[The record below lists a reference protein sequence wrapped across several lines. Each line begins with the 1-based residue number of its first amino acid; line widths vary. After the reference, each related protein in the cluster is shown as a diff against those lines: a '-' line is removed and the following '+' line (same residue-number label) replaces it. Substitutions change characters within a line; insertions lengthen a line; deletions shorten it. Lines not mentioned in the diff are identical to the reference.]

1 MKIALMLTTAAL
13 GAVFASDAAGAAPV
27 CGPGSVDLAR
37 AVDVIEA
44 VRLFKGADGQSQ
56 VETIKLQGKKGV
68 YYGGKVRLNQF
79 DLGDPTGVSLVYGEP
94 GMDIPVHPA
103 PYREIFIVLS
113 GSSEIVLANG
123 KVHALKPGSMV
134 IAEDLGTPGRSGR
147 AGPCGYVAIDLQFK
161 TVAPAPPS
169 P

>member
-13 GAVFASDAAGAAPV
+13 GTVFTSYAAGAAPV

-37 AVDVIEA
+37 AVDVVEA

-56 VETIKLQGKKGV
+56 VETIKMPGKKGV
-68 YYGGKVRLNQF
+68 YYGGKVRLTQF
-79 DLGDPTGVSLVYGEP
+79 DLGNPTGVSLVYGEP
-94 GMDIPVHPA
+94 GMDIPTHPA
-103 PYREIFIVLS
+103 PYREVFIVLS
-113 GSSEIVLANG
+113 GSSEIVLADG
-123 KVHALKPGSMV
+123 RVYPLGPGSLV

-161 TVAPAPPS
+161 TDAPAPPL